1 VVPTT
6 AWLPASSDRTLPPN
20 SIFTLLVSDM
30 SGRTNILVKA
40 AELGFPLKAETPE
53 LKTILARIKEL
64 ESAGFEFE
72 AAEGSLALLIRKIL
86 KHQEPPFKV
95 DTYHVSMRGNG
106 STSVCEATV
115 KVRVGDERAH
125 TVADGDGPVN
135 ALDAALR
142 AALVTFYPHL
152 QQVRLTD
159 YKVRII
165 DSSTGTAATTRV
177 LIQSSDGVTE
187 WGTIGVNENIVE
199 ASLQALV
206 DSLEC
211 ALIHSA
217 SASA

>member
-1 VVPTT
+1 MR
-6 AWLPASSDRTLPPN
+6 S
-20 SIFTLLVSDM
+20 
-30 SGRTNILVKA
+30 
-40 AELGFPLKAETPE
+40 
-53 LKTILARIKEL
+53 
-64 ESAGFEFE
+64 
-72 AAEGSLALLIRKIL
+72 EGGA
-86 KHQEPPFKV
+86 
-95 DTYHVSMRGNG
+95 
-106 STSVCEATV
+106 SVCEATV

-165 DSSTGTAATTRV
+165 DSTTGTAATTRV

-217 SASA
+217 AHT